1 MFSSAVVLTL
11 STFKQDISTCS
22 TSTGQHVLPQH
33 VLPQHFLPQ
42 RVLAQHVLPNTMI
55 TKVATHLLDLSSAIG
70 LESEGLLA
78 GAVPLLLSR
87 TTSTPR
93 TNVGCAK

>member
-1 MFSSAVVLTL
+1 
-11 STFKQDISTCS
+11 
-22 TSTGQHVLPQH
+22 
-33 VLPQHFLPQ
+33 
-42 RVLAQHVLPNTMI
+42 MI
-55 TKVATHLLDLSSAIG
+55 TKVATHLLDLSGAIG

-93 TNVGCAK
+93 TNVGCAKKKIISKILKVRFVICGSEENV

>member
-1 MFSSAVVLTL
+1 
-11 STFKQDISTCS
+11 
-22 TSTGQHVLPQH
+22 
-33 VLPQHFLPQ
+33 
-42 RVLAQHVLPNTMI
+42 MI

-70 LESEGLLA
+70 LESEGLFA

-93 TNVGCAK
+93 TNVGCAKKEIISMIWKVRFVICGSEENV

>member
-1 MFSSAVVLTL
+1 
-11 STFKQDISTCS
+11 
-22 TSTGQHVLPQH
+22 
-33 VLPQHFLPQ
+33 
-42 RVLAQHVLPNTMI
+42 MI

-93 TNVGCAK
+93 TNVGYTKKEIISKILKVRFVICGSEENV